1 MGGVNSQVVLTEE
14 EVEAV
19 IRDLGNLLA
28 PFLVRMNWLR
38 SVNRRNLMIRH
49 LYPADC
55 SGVPSSSGDGKN
67 DFPFVRRRL
76 SGWEHRFLLGSS
88 GIRWLLKG

>member
-55 SGVPSSSGDGKN
+55 SGVPSSSGDGKTIS
-67 DFPFVRRRL
+67 RL
-76 SGWEHRFLLGSS
+76 SVAVCLGGNIGSCWGVQES
-88 GIRWLLKG
+88 AGF